1 MQEKYI
7 HTYIIHIGGIGMELW
22 SRGWVELAAQQLE
35 EASHHSFP
43 SSINRLYLRPSN
55 NPSSSSK
62 TRRNQGERDR
72 ERIL

>member
-55 NPSSSSK
+55 NPFILK
-62 TRRNQGERDR
+62 NQKKPRR
-72 ERIL
+72 ER